1 MCQEADSSIEAVNEC
16 FNTIIEFIEND
27 VIAQFKDFVDKST
40 LYSQEVNIIK
50 EQLDSA
56 EQDVQQLCAYV
67 VQIADDM
74 RNVKTITGENEVA
87 INTIVEK
94 NESTSLIAETIQK
107 QSEENRDLAFELQK
121 LVDNFVQ

>member
-1 MCQEADSSIEAVNEC
+1 M
-16 FNTIIEFIEND
+16 
-27 VIAQFKDFVDKST
+27 
-40 LYSQEVNIIK
+40 YSQEVNIIK

-74 RNVKTITGENEVA
+74 RNVKTITGESEVA